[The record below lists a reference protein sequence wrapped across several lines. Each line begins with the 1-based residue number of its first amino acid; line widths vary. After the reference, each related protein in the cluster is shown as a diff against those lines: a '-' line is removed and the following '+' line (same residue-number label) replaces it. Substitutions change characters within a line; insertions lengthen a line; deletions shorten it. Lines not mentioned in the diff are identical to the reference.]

1 MNENISSIL
10 FEKYIQHLIDA
21 CDAEKVGNVDVEMRK
36 YHIDLAGILIR
47 VCTKGE
53 II

>member
-21 CDAEKVGNVDVEMRK
+21 CDAEKVGNVEMRK

-53 II
+53 TI